1 LMDCIEYRLWS
12 GFSNT
17 IFLW

>member
-1 LMDCIEYRLWS
+1 ME

-17 IFLW
+17 IFDE